1 MILKAYIV
9 QLPDKGSNEFQVR
22 IPYFE
27 GNTNREV
34 IYSALLCNQPGEYDG
49 YKVGDCVWVGFEDT
63 RLNVPIILGK
73 LYVEKEEEIASSHTV
88 NNLNVT
94 GSITLPADTKIGGY
108 STVDI
113 FKNAQKESETG
124 TLSDLDYEEICDIK
138 DKLSYVTVDTF
149 PYSEEQEAYCKIWY
163 PYTEVDYDIA
173 KSWVDI
179 YMEI

>member
-9 QLPDKGSNEFQVR
+9 QLPDEGSNEYQVR

-49 YKVGDCVWVGFEDT
+49 YKVGDCVFVGFEDT

-73 LYVEKEEEIASSHTV
+73 LYTEKEDVASSHTV
-88 NNLNVT
+88 SNLNVT

-113 FKNAQKESETG
+113 FKNAQKESNTG
-124 TLSDLDYEEICDIK
+124 DLSNLEYEEIGDIVS
-138 DKLSYVTVDTF
+138 KLSYEIVDYS
-149 PYSEEQEAYCKIWY
+149 PYDPAQEKYCK
-163 PYTEVDYDIA
+163 V
-173 KSWVDI
+173 
-179 YMEI
+179 